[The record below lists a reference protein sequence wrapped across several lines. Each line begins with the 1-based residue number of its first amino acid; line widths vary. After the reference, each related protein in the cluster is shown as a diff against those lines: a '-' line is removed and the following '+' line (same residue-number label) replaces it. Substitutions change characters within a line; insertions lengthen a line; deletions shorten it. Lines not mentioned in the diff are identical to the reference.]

1 MKIRIQ
7 TDPLALDLAEWLLMM
22 TELQVLLAGLE
33 GEAPALCSRGVR
45 LVPDCSLA
53 GAGPGPWQA
62 VVLPGGGPGAAALA
76 ASGEVGEILQA
87 QVNTTAV

>member
-1 MKIRIQ
+1 
-7 TDPLALDLAEWLLMM
+7 MM
-22 TELQVLLAGLE
+22 TELQVMLAGLE

-76 ASGEVGEILQA
+76 ASSEVGEILQA
-87 QVNTTAV
+87 QVNTKHYCRVILIN